1 MKNQLEIIKNTSQ
14 SLSDLTERLQE
25 GLNDAKKNLTDIK
38 NDCSNVQGVNDTCD
52 KINVDDLATGA
63 NFTNLPDVSTE
74 LKKVEDV
81 VNQDFEKTAAEV
93 SYSLP

>member
-1 MKNQLEIIKNTSQ
+1 MKNQLEIIKNTSK

-38 NDCSNVQGVNDTCD
+38 NDCSSVRGVNDTCD
-52 KINVDDLATGA
+52 NINLDDLATGA
-63 NFTNLPDVSTE
+63 NFTNLPNVSTE

>member
-14 SLSDLTERLQE
+14 SLSDLTKRLQE
-25 GLNDAKKNLTDIK
+25 GLNDTKKNLTDIK
-38 NDCSNVQGVNDTCD
+38 NDCSSFPGVNDTCD

-63 NFTNLPDVSTE
+63 NFTNLPNVSTE
-74 LKKVEDV
+74 LQKVEDV